1 MWAVIISTNLSQ
13 KACFGPSS
21 KAAPERKPA
30 FLESSADRP
39 LIHSATEA
47 VTRLSKSRHESPPD
61 PAPPLLR
68 AASAEGCGAH
78 EDLDSQH
85 L

>member
-1 MWAVIISTNLSQ
+1 MRAVIISTNLSQ

-21 KAAPERKPA
+21 KAALERKPA

-39 LIHSATEA
+39 LIQSATET
-47 VTRLSKSRHESPPD
+47 VPHLSKSRHESPPD
-61 PAPPLLR
+61 PAPSLLK
-68 AASAEGCGAH
+68 AARAEGYSAH
-78 EDLDSQH
+78 GDLDSQH